1 MPAILDVSGY
11 QNCGHPMPTVDFITA
26 LFCRVDDQMR
36 AVPKHPQAH
45 LYPSEVVTV
54 ALLFARVGDRAYYR
68 WVAPDYRPL
77 FPRRPERTRLLRLF
91 ATHQDWTD
99 RFLAEPTVLGVA
111 DSYGV
116 ELLHPWREK
125 RIARR
130 IGRKGL
136 CNHRWIIG
144 GKLGVVLNKWGLVCA
159 WAADTANV
167 HDSAFQP
174 LIAQFA
180 DAMIVLTDSHFAR
193 AEGNPPNLKVCA
205 RGTWNDRRV
214 VETLFSMLTT
224 VCPCKKMLHRVWRY
238 FTMRL
243 ALTVALFNV
252 LVQWEGL
259 PLDEHGEAHL
269 SIAPFSL

>member
-1 MPAILDVSGY
+1 
-11 QNCGHPMPTVDFITA
+11 VDFITE
-26 LFCRVDDQMR
+26 LFCRIDDAMQS
-36 AVPKHPQAH
+36 VPKHPQAN
-45 LYPSEVVTV
+45 LYPSEIVTV
-54 ALLFARVGDRAYYR
+54 ALLFALKGVGPRAFYR
-68 WVAPDYRPL
+68 WVARDYRPL
-77 FPRRPERTRLLRLF
+77 FPRLPERTRLFRLF

-99 RFLAEPTVLGVA
+99 HFLAEPTVLGVA
-111 DSYGV
+111 DGYGI
-116 ELLHPWREK
+116 ELLHPWREKRGGKK

-136 CNHRWIIG
+136 SNHRWIMG

-159 WAADTANV
+159 CAADTANV

-180 DAMIVLTDSHFAR
+180 EEMIVLTDPNFAR

-205 RGTWNDRRV
+205 RGTWNDRMV
-214 VETLFSMLTT
+214 VETFFSMLTT
-224 VCPCKKMLHRVWRY
+224 VCHCKKMLHRVWRY

-243 ALTVALFNV
+243 AFTVALFNV
-252 LVQWEGL
+252 LVQWDGL

-269 SIAPFSL
+269 SLAQFSL

>member
-1 MPAILDVSGY
+1 MV
-11 QNCGHPMPTVDFITA
+11 
-26 LFCRVDDQMR
+26 R
-36 AVPKHPQAH
+36 
-45 LYPSEVVTV
+45 
-54 ALLFARVGDRAYYR
+54 
-68 WVAPDYRPL
+68 DYRPL
-77 FPRRPERTRLLRLF
+77 FPHLPERTWLFQLF

-99 RFLAEPTVLGVA
+99 YFLAEPTVLGVA
-111 DSYGV
+111 DSSGI

-125 RIARR
+125 RGGKRRMARR

-136 CNHRWIIG
+136 SNHRWIIG
-144 GKLGVVLNKWGLVCA
+144 GKLAVVHNKWGLVCG

-180 DAMIVLTDSHFAR
+180 EKMIVLSDANLAR
-193 AEGNPPNLKVCA
+193 TEGSLPNLKVCA
-205 RGTWNDRRV
+205 RGTWNDRMV

-224 VCPCKKMLHRVWRY
+224 ICHCKKMLHRVWRY

-243 ALTVALFNV
+243 AFTMSLFNV
-252 LVQWEGL
+252 LVQWDGL
-259 PLDEHGEAHL
+259 PLDDHGETHL